1 MMLLALK
8 QYKDV
13 VWRHNTSLAV
23 IMRRDKYIIM
33 SSTEDPER
41 RVSLRLPESL
51 AIKIDKSIERSGM
64 SFTEFLRRACREKLK
79 RDEESG
85 EFRENEQPYLSKNQI
100 EALKHALQLP
110 EIRKI
115 ILEIVENNTK

>member
-1 MMLLALK
+1 
-8 QYKDV
+8 
-13 VWRHNTSLAV
+13 
-23 IMRRDKYIIM
+23 M

-79 RDEESG
+79 RDEESW